1 MTAAQQKPKRP
12 PPINTP
18 GALGIY
24 DCQERAGTVV
34 RQGEE
39 FFAFDAGGKC
49 IGVFDTMIEASRK
62 IPRRQ
67 DAAR

>member
-1 MTAAQQKPKRP
+1 MSTTQSPKRP
-12 PPINTP
+12 PSINAP
-18 GALGIY
+18 GARGVY
-24 DCQERAGTVV
+24 DGQQRVGTVV
-34 RQGEE
+34 PQGDE

-49 IGVFDTMIEASRK
+49 IGSFNSVIEASRK

>member
-1 MTAAQQKPKRP
+1 MTTAQEKPRRP
-12 PPINTP
+12 PSINSA
-18 GALGIY
+18 GALSVY
-24 DCQERAGTVV
+24 DGQNRAGTVI

-39 FFAFDAGGKC
+39 FFAFDASGKC

-67 DAAR
+67 GAAR